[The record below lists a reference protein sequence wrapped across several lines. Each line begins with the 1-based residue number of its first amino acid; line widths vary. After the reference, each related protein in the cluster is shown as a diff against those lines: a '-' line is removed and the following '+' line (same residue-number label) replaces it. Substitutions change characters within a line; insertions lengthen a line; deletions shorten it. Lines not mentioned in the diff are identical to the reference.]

1 VIGEDVMRE
10 EAVELAVPQRRAAG
24 ARVRMRPAT
33 LAAYLVLGLLTFIYV
48 VPLGFVLFVSLM
60 SSRQFALNAASIPD
74 PVMWSNYPTAWVK
87 GTFSTYFVN
96 SLLYTFS
103 IVTVTLI
110 ISTLAAFPIAR
121 GHLRGTNVFYLVF
134 LSGILLPAGIIPQ
147 FFILQQLGLFNTQI
161 GYILL
166 WCSRVA
172 LPIFIL
178 TGFIKTIPTE
188 LDDAAAIDG
197 CPYIRYV
204 FQIIAP
210 LLKPALSVVA
220 LILAIRVWNDIIGPV
235 IFLPSRDIKPI
246 SAGLLQ
252 FFAENAADWTL
263 IAAAI
268 LITASPLVLLYI
280 FAQRYIIA
288 GVTGGAIKG

>member
-1 VIGEDVMRE
+1 VIGQDT
-10 EAVELAVPQRRAAG
+10 VELALPRRRATG
-24 ARVRMRPAT
+24 VRYRLRPAA
-33 LAAYLVLGLLTFIYV
+33 LGGYALLLLLGLIYLI
-48 VPLGFVLFVSLM
+48 PLLFVLSVSLM
-60 SSRQFALNAASIPD
+60 STRQFAINAASIPN
-74 PVMWSNYPTAWVK
+74 PVMLSNYTTAWVK
-87 GTFSTYFVN
+87 GTFNTYFVN
-96 SLLYTFS
+96 SVVYTTT
-103 IVTVTLI
+103 IVCGTLV
-110 ISTLAAFPIAR
+110 ISTLAAYPLAR
-121 GHLRGTNVFYLVF
+121 GHLRGTNAFYLLF
-134 LSGILLPAGIIPQ
+134 LSGILLPVGYIPQ
-147 FFILQQLGLFNTQI
+147 FFVLQSLGLFNTQL

-172 LPIFIL
+172 LPVFVL

-197 CPYIRYV
+197 CSYIRYV
-204 FQIIAP
+204 FQIILP
-210 LLKPALSVVA
+210 LLKPALSVVG

-268 LITASPLVLLYI
+268 LITATPLILLYI
-280 FAQRYIIA
+280 CAQRYIVA
-288 GVTGGAIKG
+288 GITSGAIKG

>member
-1 VIGEDVMRE
+1 VIRQGALDQAAAE
-10 EAVELAVPQRRAAG
+10 RRAAG
-24 ARVRMRPAT
+24 VRVRLQTASVGAYAI
-33 LAAYLVLGLLTFIYV
+33 LALLALLYLIPLLFVLG
-48 VPLGFVLFVSLM
+48 VSLM
-60 SSRQFALNAASIPD
+60 SSRQFALNAASVPNPIL
-74 PVMWSNYPTAWVK
+74 WSNYPTAWVR
-87 GTFSTYFVN
+87 GTFNTYFVN
-96 SLLYTFS
+96 SVIYTS
-103 IVTVTLI
+103 TIVIGTLV

-121 GHLRGTNVFYLVF
+121 GHLRGTNSFYILF

-147 FFILQQLGLFNTQI
+147 FFILQQLGLFNTPF

-172 LPIFIL
+172 LPIFVL
-178 TGFIKTIPTE
+178 TGFIKSIPTE

-197 CPYIRYV
+197 CGYIRY
-204 FQIIAP
+204 IIQVIMP
-210 LLKPALSVVA
+210 LLKPALSVVG

-235 IFLPSRDIKPI
+235 VFLPSRDIKPI

-268 LITASPLVLLYI
+268 AITASPLILLYL
-280 FAQRYIIA
+280 FTQRYIVA
-288 GVTGGAIKG
+288 GMTSGALKG

>member
-1 VIGEDVMRE
+1 MIQQQ
-10 EAVELAVPQRRAAG
+10 AVDLSLPRR
-24 ARVRMRPAT
+24 RPASIRLRLRPT
-33 LAAYLVLGLLTFIYV
+33 ALGPYAILALLVLIYLI
-48 VPLGFVLFVSLM
+48 PLVFVLCVSLM
-60 SSRQFALNAASIPD
+60 SSRQFALNAASIPN
-74 PVMWSNYPTAWVK
+74 PVMWSNYPTAWIK
-87 GTFSTYFVN
+87 GTFDVYFIN
-96 SLLYTFS
+96 SLIYTS
-103 IVTVTLI
+103 TIVVGTLVI
-110 ISTLAAFPIAR
+110 ATLAAFPIAR
-121 GHLRGTNVFYLVF
+121 GHLRGTNGFYILF

-147 FFILQQLGLFNTQI
+147 FFVLQQLGLYNTQV

-172 LPIFIL
+172 LPIFVL

-204 FQIIAP
+204 FQIIVP
-210 LLKPALSVVA
+210 LLKPALSVVG
-220 LILAIRVWNDIIGPV
+220 LIIAIRVWNDIIGPV
-235 IFLPSRDIKPI
+235 IFLPSKSIKPI

-268 LITASPLVLLYI
+268 LITALPLVVLYV
-280 FAQRYIIA
+280 FTQRYIIA
-288 GVTGGAIKG
+288 GMTSGAVKG

>member
-1 VIGEDVMRE
+1 VIRQHAAD
-10 EAVELAVPQRRAAG
+10 LAVPRRRAIG
-24 ARVRMRPAT
+24 IRVGMRPGAIGGYAI
-33 LAAYLVLGLLTFIYV
+33 LALLGLIYLI
-48 VPLGFVLFVSLM
+48 PLGFVLFVSLM
-60 SSRQFALNAASIPD
+60 SSRQFALSAASIPN
-74 PVMWSNYPTAWVK
+74 PIMWSNYPTAWVK
-87 GTFSTYFVN
+87 GTFNIYFVN
-96 SLLYTFS
+96 SLIYTFA
-103 IVTVTLI
+103 IVSGTLVI
-110 ISTLAAFPIAR
+110 ATLAAYPIAR
-121 GHLRGTNVFYLVF
+121 SHLRSTNGFYILF
-134 LSGILLPAGIIPQ
+134 LSGILLPAGFIPQ
-147 FFILQQLGLFNTQI
+147 FFILQQLGLYNTQL

-172 LPIFIL
+172 LPIFVL

-204 FQIIAP
+204 FQIIVP
-210 LLKPALSVVA
+210 LLKPALSVVG

-235 IFLPSRDIKPI
+235 IFLPSKDIKPI

-252 FFAENAADWTL
+252 FFNENAADWTL

-288 GVTGGAIKG
+288 GMTSGALKG

>member
-1 VIGEDVMRE
+1 VISQD
-10 EAVELAVPQRRAAG
+10 AVELGVRERRAAG
-24 ARVRMRPAT
+24 VRVRLRPST
-33 LAAYLVLGLLTFIYV
+33 IGAYVILIVLGLIYLI
-48 VPLGFVLFVSLM
+48 PLGFVLFVSLM
-60 SSRQFALNAASIPD
+60 STRQFALNAASIPD

-87 GTFSTYFVN
+87 GTFNTYFIN
-96 SLLYTFS
+96 SLIYTSS
-103 IVTVTLI
+103 IVVGTLV

-121 GHLRGTNVFYLVF
+121 GHLRGTNFFYIVF

-147 FFILQQLGLFNTQI
+147 FFILQQLGLYNTQV

-204 FQIIAP
+204 FQIIVP

-235 IFLPSRDIKPI
+235 IFLPQRGIKPI

-268 LITASPLVLLYI
+268 LITASPLVLLYL

>member
-1 VIGEDVMRE
+1 VIRQG
-10 EAVELAVPQRRAAG
+10 AVDLAVPQRRATG
-24 ARVRMRPAT
+24 LRIRLHPANVGGYAI
-33 LAAYLVLGLLTFIYV
+33 LVLLGLIYLV
-48 VPLGFVLFVSLM
+48 PLVFVLCVSLM
-60 SSRQFALNAASIPD
+60 STRQFALNAASIPN

-87 GTFSTYFVN
+87 GTFSIYFVN
-96 SLLYTFS
+96 SLIYTFS
-103 IVTVTLI
+103 IVCGTLVI
-110 ISTLAAFPIAR
+110 ATLAAFPIAR
-121 GHLRGTNVFYLVF
+121 GHLRGTNAFYILF
-134 LSGILLPAGIIPQ
+134 LSGILLPVGYIPQ
-147 FFILQQLGLFNTQI
+147 FFILQNLGLYNTQL

-172 LPIFIL
+172 LPIFVL

-197 CPYIRYV
+197 CPYIRYIL
-204 FQIIAP
+204 QIIVP
-210 LLKPALSVVA
+210 LLKPALSVVG

-235 IFLPSRDIKPI
+235 IFLPSKDIKPI

-268 LITASPLVLLYI
+268 LITASPLIVLYI
-280 FAQRYIIA
+280 FAQRYIVA
-288 GVTGGAIKG
+288 GITSGALKG

>member
-1 VIGEDVMRE
+1 VIRQD
-10 EAVELAVPQRRAAG
+10 AVDLAVPKRRATG
-24 ARVRMRPAT
+24 VRVRVRPDTIGAYVILLL
-33 LAAYLVLGLLTFIYV
+33 LAFIYV
-48 VPLGFVLFVSLM
+48 IPLLFVLFVSLM
-60 SSRQFALNAASIPD
+60 STRQFATNAASIPD

-87 GTFSTYFVN
+87 GTFNIYFIN
-96 SLLYTFS
+96 TLIYTFA
-103 IVTVTLI
+103 IVAGTLAI
-110 ISTLAAFPIAR
+110 ATLAAFPIAR
-121 GHLRGTNVFYLVF
+121 GHLRWSNGFYILF

-147 FFILQQLGLFNTQI
+147 FFILQQLQLFNTQL

-178 TGFIKTIPTE
+178 AGFIKTIPTE

-197 CPYIRYV
+197 CPYIRYI
-204 FQIIAP
+204 FQIIVP
-210 LLKPALSVVA
+210 LLKPALSVVG

-235 IFLPSRDIKPI
+235 VFLPSKGIKPI

-268 LITASPLVLLYI
+268 LLTALPLVLLYL

>member
-1 VIGEDVMRE
+1 VIRQG
-10 EAVELAVPQRRAAG
+10 AVELAVAGRRATG
-24 ARVRMRPAT
+24 VRFRLRPA
-33 LAAYLVLGLLTFIYV
+33 AVAGYAILVLLGLVYLI
-48 VPLGFVLFVSLM
+48 PLLFVLSVSLM
-60 SSRQFALNAASIPD
+60 STRQFAISAASIPN
-74 PVMWSNYPTAWVK
+74 PVLWSNYPTAWVK
-87 GTFSTYFVN
+87 GTFNIYFIN
-96 SLLYTFS
+96 SLIYTFA
-103 IVTVTLI
+103 IVFGTLL

-121 GHLRGTNVFYLVF
+121 GHLRGTNVYYILF
-134 LSGILLPAGIIPQ
+134 LSGILLPVGYIPQ
-147 FFILQQLGLFNTQI
+147 FFILQNLGLFNTQV

-172 LPIFIL
+172 LPIFVL

-197 CPYIRYV
+197 CSYIRYV
-204 FQIIAP
+204 LQIIFP
-210 LLKPALSVVA
+210 LLKPSLSVVG

-235 IFLPSRDIKPI
+235 IFLPSKDIKPI

-268 LITASPLVLLYI
+268 LITALPLVVLYV
-280 FAQRYIIA
+280 FAQRYIVA
-288 GVTGGAIKG
+288 GITSGAIKG